1 MAAALTREPYQ
12 LSPRFFRA
20 MQAKAI
26 ALEVNALRDEL
37 VANTFEHPDQIR
49 RHRLLIQAQRDEA
62 ERLRDFLTRTTTE
75 AEGCETE

>member
-20 MQAKAI
+20 MQAKAL
-26 ALEVNALRDEL
+26 ALEANALRDEL
-37 VANTFEHPDQIR
+37 VADTFEHPDQIR

-62 ERLRDFLTRTTTE
+62 ERLRDFLNRTTTQSD
-75 AEGCETE
+75 GCDAD